1 MNYDCCSV
9 VQSVFPSW
17 QHHFKVSSSIHKP
30 SHQQIMHLQDVSDLH
45 LHSLSAKHE
54 AVNTSSCFAVSKS
67 LSLWVL
73 FLFELLRALRKLFIH
88 FIHFIGADNKAAQ
101 SDEKKTRKIIVW
113 LFWQILWLL
122 RVIFLASQF
131 NLHWKKKHMILDFRG
146 RYQEV
151 KTIPQMWLSSTL
163 ATKIFNRSRIF

>member
-1 MNYDCCSV
+1 MNYNDCCSV

-88 FIHFIGADNKAAQ
+88 FIGADNKAAQ

-131 NLHWKKKHMILDFRG
+131 HLHWKKKHMILDFRG

-151 KTIPQMWLSSTL
+151 KTIP
-163 ATKIFNRSRIF
+163 TKIFNRSRIF